1 MVLFFT
7 RKRLFKVKLH
17 LTIYTESLKYFLKI
31 KITQTHKIPL
41 KAEKEK
47 YL

>member
-1 MVLFFT
+1 MVLFYT
-7 RKRLFKVKLH
+7 RKRLFKLH
-17 LTIYTESLKYFLKI
+17 LTIYIESLKYFLKI

-47 YL
+47 YR